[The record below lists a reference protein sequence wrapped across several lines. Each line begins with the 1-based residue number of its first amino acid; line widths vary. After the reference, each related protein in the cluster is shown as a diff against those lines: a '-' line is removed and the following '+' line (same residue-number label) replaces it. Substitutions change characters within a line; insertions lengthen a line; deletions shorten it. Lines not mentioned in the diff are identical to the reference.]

1 MASGDPSRDPPTRR
15 SLSDIG
21 EEFLKT
27 LLSHVRSLLNLQVLL
42 SPFIDMT
49 EINRF
54 MDDLHREIHMRRFRV
69 CLEEMH
75 ARFLYCTQSR
85 TKVEDWLASLD
96 EEDLSVPGFDVTPP
110 EIYFQKFRNEIID
123 IWLIQLEEYRKTVS
137 TSTGAFDYDQ
147 FIRELRESL
156 LASMREYERM
166 VMDFNEAGPSS
177 RPDPVP
183 AIEDKKEDEREKKG
197 EKKKIIPRLRRVHSC
212 FF

>member
-1 MASGDPSRDPPTRR
+1 
-15 SLSDIG
+15 
-21 EEFLKT
+21 
-27 LLSHVRSLLNLQVLL
+27 
-42 SPFIDMT
+42 MT

-54 MDDLHREIHMRRFRV
+54 VDDLHREIHRRRFRV

-75 ARFLYCTQSR
+75 ARFLDCTQSR

-110 EIYFQKFRNEIID
+110 EIYFQKFRNEVTD
-123 IWLIQLEEYRKTVS
+123 IWLMQLEEYRKTVS
-137 TSTGAFDYDQ
+137 TSTRAFDYDR

-156 LASMREYERM
+156 LPSMIEYERM
-166 VMDFNEAGPSS
+166 VMDFKEAGPSS

-183 AIEDKKEDEREKKG
+183 AIEDNKEDERQNKKEKK
-197 EKKKIIPRLRRVHSC
+197 IFPRLRRAHSC